1 MKRKIIACVLLLVA
15 VISAAY
21 AAEGK
26 KALMVI
32 ASQDFRD
39 EELLTPKEILES
51 KGVKVTIAS
60 SSLDTAT
67 GMLGA
72 KVKPDI
78 LIADVNVNDFDAVI
92 FVGGA
97 GAREYFNNPVALKIA
112 RDAYKRGKLVG
123 AICIAP
129 RVLSEA
135 GILKGKKATVYSSE
149 AKALKAKGAIY
160 TGRDV
165 EVDGKVVTASGP
177 QAAEQFGKTIVNLL
191 K

>member
-1 MKRKIIACVLLLVA
+1 MKRKVFACVLLLVA

-39 EELLTPKEILES
+39 EELLTPKEVLES

-72 KVKPDI
+72 KVKPEV
-78 LIADVNVNDFDAVI
+78 LIENVNVNDFEAVI

-129 RVLSEA
+129 RILSEA
-135 GILKGKKATVYSSE
+135 GVLKGKKATVYSSE
-149 AKALKAKGAIY
+149 AKALKAKGAIC

-177 QAAEQFGKTIVNLL
+177 QAAERFGKTVVNLL

>member
-1 MKRKIIACVLLLVA
+1 MKRKVFACVLLLVA

-39 EELLTPKEILES
+39 EELLTPKEVLES

-72 KVKPDI
+72 KVKPEV
-78 LIADVNVNDFDAVI
+78 LIENVNVNDFEAVI

-129 RVLSEA
+129 RILSEA
-135 GILKGKKATVYSSE
+135 GVLKGKKATVYSSE
-149 AKALKAKGAIY
+149 AKALKAKGAIC